1 MKKLT
6 YKTLMLIC
14 FTMFT
19 ASITSTSWAENMNTM
34 SSNGIS
40 KQSHNYRLASGNWTQ
55 YKFGFK
61 GIGSEMLT
69 SDSSK
74 FSPEG
79 NHEGQ
84 EVRLGK
90 QYDLFQPRLFQLLT
104 W

>member
-1 MKKLT
+1 MKKLK
-6 YKTLMLIC
+6 YKTLMLLC

-19 ASITSTSWAENMNTM
+19 ASTASTSWAENKNTV

-40 KQSHNYRLASGNWTQ
+40 KQFHNYRLEQGNWTQ
-55 YKFGFK
+55 YKVGYR

-74 FSPEG
+74 FSPES

-90 QYDLFQPRLFQLLT
+90 QYDSFQPKLFQLLT